1 MFSTI
6 PHYVRIDGVLLARDD
21 AGNESRYG
29 ALLPGL
35 EEYRDE
41 LRVHALFMRMSVA
54 SPSGIR
60 RDAYLAAAC
69 RAIAEHGGSPST
81 VALELDVQQF
91 RSIEAMR
98 ADGVVGDFQT
108 LQFGERSCVE

>member
-1 MFSTI
+1 
-6 PHYVRIDGVLLARDD
+6 
-21 AGNESRYG
+21 
-29 ALLPGL
+29 
-35 EEYRDE
+35 
-41 LRVHALFMRMSVA
+41 
-54 SPSGIR
+54 
-60 RDAYLAAAC
+60 
-69 RAIAEHGGSPST
+69 